1 MAAAVAAPQPRA
13 DGRVIATPYAKK
25 LARDLGVDLAAI
37 VGSGPAGRIT
47 AGDVEAAKNG
57 NGAVAVA
64 PAAATVVAPAPVP
77 AASPAPAPAAPTPA
91 PAPAPAAP
99 AAVAAPTGTV
109 PFSGMQLAVSKNM
122 LESLKVPEF
131 RVAMTI
137 RTDALDA
144 LYKKLKPKGVTM
156 TCLLGKACGAALAK
170 HPIINAGAWCR
181 S

>member
-1 MAAAVAAPQPRA
+1 MPVAAVVAPQPRA

-25 LARDLGVDLAAI
+25 LAKDLGVDLSTI

-47 AGDVEAAKNG
+47 AGDVEAIKNG

-64 PAAATVVAPAPVP
+64 A
-77 AASPAPAPAAPTPA
+77 APAPAAPAPAAVPAAAPAAA

-99 AAVAAPTGTV
+99 APAPAAAGAAPSGTV

-170 HPIINAGAWCR
+170 HPIINAGT
-181 S
+181 SV